1 MHVIPEARLSI
12 QPIGTQDDATPP
24 HSRICADGQPTD
36 TIVAG
41 AVREACVGCDRY
53 YLLFMTDDIPYE
65 DALHIHLLDPDM
77 RLVESAQIG
86 APYAT
91 GSFRS
96 LQLDALGAVSFE
108 FMGGT
113 TWTVRV
119 WDRPR
124 RHIPFLS
131 DPRGVSRRLRFSSRL
146 QIDGA
151 PVPAPAR

>member
-12 QPIGTQDDATPP
+12 LPIGTQDDTTPP

-41 AVREACVGCDRY
+41 AVWEACVGCDSY

-65 DALHIHLLDPDM
+65 DALHIHLLAPDM
-77 RLVESAQIG
+77 RLIESAQIG

-96 LQLDALGAVSFE
+96 LQLDGSDAVSFE
-108 FMGGT
+108 FMGST

-124 RHIPFLS
+124 RHIPFFS
-131 DPRGVSRRLRFSSRL
+131 DPRGVSRTLRFSSRL

>member
-12 QPIGTQDDATPP
+12 QPIGTQDDTTPP

-41 AVREACVGCDRY
+41 AVREACVGSDGC
-53 YLLFMTDDIPYE
+53 YLLFMTDDIPFE
-65 DALHIHLLDPDM
+65 DMLHIHLLDSEM
-77 RLVESAQIG
+77 QLIESAAIG
-86 APYAT
+86 APYASGT
-91 GSFRS
+91 FRS
-96 LQLDALGAVSFE
+96 LQLGDSGAVSFE

-124 RHIPFLS
+124 GHIPFFS
-131 DPRGVSRRLRFSSRL
+131 DPRGVSRKLRLLSRL

-151 PVPAPAR
+151 PVPEPAR